1 MTIYLPIA
9 ELPVA
14 MFALFALGAAV
25 GFVSGMFG
33 VGGGFLMTPLL
44 IFIGVPPAV
53 AVASVST
60 HMAASS
66 FSGALSYF
74 RKGMVDI
81 SLSGV
86 LLTGG
91 LAGTVAG
98 VAVFTLLRALGQVD
112 LVIGISYVT
121 LLSTL
126 GLLMLSES
134 LRAIARTRA
143 GQPPLVR
150 RPGTRAWFLRMPLK
164 VRFRRSRIYV
174 SLIPVV
180 GLGFIIGFLGALLG
194 IGGGFLLVPALIYM
208 LRVPT
213 QTAIGTSL
221 VLTLVTMSMATVLQA
236 TVNGT
241 VDAVLALILMVG
253 GTMGAQFGAR
263 AGQGM
268 KAEHLRLLLGLLVL
282 GVGLRVGYD
291 LVRTPGDI
299 YAVTVQE
306 QRATQH
312 QPEGRP

>member
-14 MFALFALGAAV
+14 IFALFALGIAV

-44 IFIGVPPAV
+44 IFLGVPPAV

-74 RKGMVDI
+74 RKGMVDLT
-81 SLSGV
+81 LSAV
-86 LLTGG
+86 LLAGG
-91 LAGTVAG
+91 LVGTASG
-98 VAVFTLLRALGQVD
+98 VAVFTLLRLFGQVD
-112 LVIGISYVT
+112 LVIGVSYV
-121 LLSTL
+121 LLLTTL
-126 GLLMLSES
+126 GALMLSES
-134 LRAIARTRA
+134 VKAMLRARA
-143 GQPPLVR
+143 GKAGLVR
-150 RPGTRAWFLRMPLK
+150 RPGTRAWFLRMPFK
-164 VRFRRSRIYV
+164 IRFRRSHIFV
-174 SLIPVV
+174 SVLPVV
-180 GLGFIIGFLGALLG
+180 GLGFAVGFIGALLG
-194 IGGGFLLVPALIYM
+194 VGGGFILVPALIYL

-221 VLTLVTMSMATVLQA
+221 VLTLVTMSVATVLQA

-263 AGQGM
+263 AGQAM
-268 KAEHLRLLLGLLVL
+268 KAEQLRLLLGLLVL
-282 GVGLRVGYD
+282 SVGLRVGYD
-291 LVRTPGDI
+291 LMRTPEDVF
-299 YAVTVQE
+299 AVTIQA
-306 QRATQH
+306 QRA
-312 QPEGRP
+312 PAEARR

>member
-14 MFALFALGAAV
+14 IFTLFALGAAV

-44 IFIGVPPAV
+44 LFIGVPPAV

-66 FSGALSYF
+66 FSGALSYL
-74 RKGMVDI
+74 RKDLVDL

-86 LLTGG
+86 LLAGG

-112 LVIGISYVT
+112 LVIGLSYVT
-121 LLSTL
+121 LLSAL
-126 GLLMLSES
+126 GVLMISES
-134 LRAIARTRA
+134 LKAMARVRA
-143 GQPPLVR
+143 GRPPQVR
-150 RPGTRAWFLRMPLK
+150 RPGTRAGLLRLPFKM
-164 VRFRRSRIYV
+164 RFRRSRIYV
-174 SLIPVV
+174 SVIPVV
-180 GLGFIIGFLGALLG
+180 ALGFAIGFLGALLG
-194 IGGGFLLVPALIYM
+194 VGGGFLLVPALIYL

-221 VLTLVTMSMATVLQA
+221 VLTLVTMCIATILQSA
-236 TVNGT
+236 VNGT

-282 GVGLRVGYD
+282 CVGLRVGYD
-291 LVRTPGDI
+291 LVRTPADI
-299 YAVTVQE
+299 FSVSMQE
-306 QRATQH
+306 QDAPRTLR
-312 QPEGRP
+312 ESRP

>member
-14 MFALFALGAAV
+14 IFALFALGIAV

-66 FSGALSYF
+66 FSGALSYM
-74 RKGMVDI
+74 RKGMVDL
-81 SLSGV
+81 SLSAV
-86 LLTGG
+86 LLSGG
-91 LAGTVAG
+91 LVGTGAG
-98 VAVFTLLRALGQVD
+98 VATFTLLRVIGQVD
-112 LVIGISYVT
+112 LVIGVSYVT

-126 GLLMLSES
+126 GALMLSES
-134 LRAIARTRA
+134 IRAMVRTRA
-143 GQPPLVR
+143 GQPAAVR
-150 RPGTRAWFLRMPLK
+150 RPGTRTRFLRLPFKM
-164 VRFRRSRIYV
+164 RFRRSRIFV
-174 SLIPVV
+174 SVLPVIA
-180 GLGFIIGFLGALLG
+180 LGFAIGFLGALLG
-194 IGGGFLLVPALIYM
+194 VGGGFILVPALIYL

-221 VLTLVTMSMATVLQA
+221 VLTLVTMSIATVLQA

-282 GVGLRVGYD
+282 SVGLRVGYD
-291 LVRTPGDI
+291 LMRQPDDI

-306 QRATQH
+306 QR
-312 QPEGRP
+312 GVLRPAEQRQ

>member
-14 MFALFALGAAV
+14 IFALFAMGIAV

-66 FSGALSYF
+66 FSGALSYL
-74 RKGMVDI
+74 RKGMVDL
-81 SLSGV
+81 SLSAV
-86 LLTGG
+86 LLAGG
-91 LAGTVAG
+91 LVGTGAG
-98 VAVFTLLRALGQVD
+98 VATFTLLRAIGQVD
-112 LVIGISYVT
+112 LVIGVSYVT

-126 GLLMLSES
+126 GVLMLSES
-134 LRAIARTRA
+134 IRAMARIRT
-143 GQPPLVR
+143 GQAATVR
-150 RPGTRAWFLRMPLK
+150 RPGTRARFLRLPFK
-164 VRFRRSRIYV
+164 VRFRRSRIFV
-174 SLIPVV
+174 SVLPVV
-180 GLGFIIGFLGALLG
+180 GLGFVVGFIGALLG
-194 IGGGFLLVPALIYM
+194 VGGGFILVPALIYL

-213 QTAIGTSL
+213 QTAIGTAL
-221 VLTLVTMSMATVLQA
+221 VLTLVTMSVATVLQA

-282 GVGLRVGYD
+282 SVGLRVGYD
-291 LVRTPGDI
+291 LTRTPDDI

-306 QRATQH
+306 QRGLQ
-312 QPEGRP
+312 RPAEQRR

>member
-14 MFALFALGAAV
+14 IFTLFALGMAV

-66 FSGALSYF
+66 FSGALSYM
-74 RKGMVDI
+74 RKGMVDL
-81 SLSGV
+81 SLSAV
-86 LLTGG
+86 LLAGG
-91 LAGTVAG
+91 LVGTGAG
-98 VAVFTLLRALGQVD
+98 VAAFTVLRAIGQVD
-112 LVIGISYVT
+112 LVIGVSYVT

-126 GLLMLSES
+126 GALMLSES
-134 LRAIARTRA
+134 IRAMLRARS
-143 GQPPLVR
+143 GQPAAVR
-150 RPGTRAWFLRMPLK
+150 RPGTRTRFLRLPFKM
-164 VRFRRSRIYV
+164 RFRRSRIFV
-174 SLIPVV
+174 SVLPVI
-180 GLGFIIGFLGALLG
+180 GLGFTIGFLGALLG
-194 IGGGFLLVPALIYM
+194 VGGGFILVPALIYL

-221 VLTLVTMSMATVLQA
+221 VLTLVTMSIATVLQA

-282 GVGLRVGYD
+282 SVGLRVGYD
-291 LVRTPGDI
+291 LTRRPDDI

-306 QRATQH
+306 QRGVLHPVEKRQ
-312 QPEGRP
+312 

>member
-14 MFALFALGAAV
+14 IFALFAMGIAV

-66 FSGALSYF
+66 FSGALSYL
-74 RKGMVDI
+74 RKGMVDL
-81 SLSGV
+81 SLSAV
-86 LLTGG
+86 LLAGG
-91 LAGTVAG
+91 LVGTGAG
-98 VAVFTLLRALGQVD
+98 VATFTLLRAIGQVD
-112 LVIGISYVT
+112 LVIGVSYVT

-126 GLLMLSES
+126 GVLMLSES
-134 LRAIARTRA
+134 IRAMARIRT
-143 GQPPLVR
+143 GQAANVR
-150 RPGTRAWFLRMPLK
+150 RPGTRARFLRLPFK
-164 VRFRRSRIYV
+164 IRFRRSRIFV
-174 SLIPVV
+174 SVLPVV
-180 GLGFIIGFLGALLG
+180 GLGFVVGFIGALLG
-194 IGGGFLLVPALIYM
+194 VGGGFILVPALIYL

-213 QTAIGTSL
+213 QTAIGTAL
-221 VLTLVTMSMATVLQA
+221 VLTLVTMSVATVLQA

-282 GVGLRVGYD
+282 SVGLRVGYD
-291 LVRTPGDI
+291 LTRTPDDI

-306 QRATQH
+306 QRGLQ
-312 QPEGRP
+312 RPAEQRR